1 METKIIKCPKCNI
14 GLEVKNTRDEAVK
27 SIKCPNCKTPLKVIF
42 RQPQAQQPADPGATI
57 LPGMNTPKQ
66 PAGGGVTQLGPNPS
80 QPGETQ
86 LGSKPG
92 GDATL
97 VKPKL
102 QPGRLFCNGREY
114 PLQMGQNIVGR
125 KNSTKPTTVML
136 DVNDSYMSR
145 MHILINVEQVGD
157 KLRATV
163 TNYQNTNETK
173 VAGLPLA
180 KGEMVV
186 LNNGMT
192 ITMGETTVTYRTS

>member
-1 METKIIKCPKCNI
+1 MESKIIKCPKCGV
-14 GLEVKNTRDEAVK
+14 GLKVDNPRDEAVK

-42 RQPQAQQPADPGATI
+42 RQPQAQQPADPAATQLPGKPAAQSAGPETQYGHQSAQPGATE
-57 LPGMNTPKQ
+57 
-66 PAGGGVTQLGPNPS
+66 LGP
-80 QPGETQ
+80 
-86 LGSKPG
+86 KPG
-92 GDATL
+92 GDATR
-97 VKPKL
+97 VKAKL

-114 PLQMGQNIVGR
+114 PLQMGRNIVGR
-125 KNSTKPTTVML
+125 RNRTKPTTLML

-145 MHILINVEQVGD
+145 EHILINVEQVGD

-163 TNYQNTNETK
+163 TNYQNTNDTQ

-192 ITMGETTVTYRTS
+192 ITMGETTVTYRS

>member
-1 METKIIKCPKCNI
+1 MCGV
-14 GLEVKNTRDEAVK
+14 GLKVNNPRDEAVK
-27 SIKCPNCKTPLKVIF
+27 SFKCPKCQTPLKVIF
-42 RQPQAQQPADPGATI
+42 REPKATAAPIDPAATQLPGKPAAQSAGPETQYGHQSAQPGATE
-57 LPGMNTPKQ
+57 
-66 PAGGGVTQLGPNPS
+66 LG
-80 QPGETQ
+80 Q
-86 LGSKPG
+86 KPG
-92 GDATL
+92 GDATR

-114 PLQMGQNIVGR
+114 PLQMGRNIVGR
-125 KNSTKPTTVML
+125 RNRTKPTTLML

-145 MHILINVEQVGD
+145 EHILINVEQVGD

-163 TNYQNTNETK
+163 TNYQNTNDTQ

-192 ITMGETTVTYRTS
+192 ITMGETTVTYRS